1 METWNGVTVRV
12 GGGGGGGGGAELGGR
27 RIDVALPVLARERRA
42 ATLTP
47 GRESPWWAGVILI
60 LKLSHA
66 VISTPM
72 RCILIRYTLMRHTPV
87 RPPTRWMPEMDAH
100 EV

>member
-1 METWNGVTVRV
+1 MKIIVTIYYP
-12 GGGGGGGGGAELGGR
+12 LFW
-27 RIDVALPVLARERRA
+27 I
-42 ATLTP
+42 
-47 GRESPWWAGVILI
+47 ILI

-87 RPPTRWMPEMDAH
+87 RCTPMRRTPMRCTPMKAFARA
-100 EV
+100 